1 MNQRV
6 RVGGMVVV
14 GSPFVEMVRDIV
26 TTGVGC
32 CVLEI
37 DYNVAVVRR
46 SVRRGRVQ
54 LEQVAVLCVVVY
66 SQC

>member
-1 MNQRV
+1 MRV
-6 RVGGMVVV
+6 SGVVIV

-26 TTGVGC
+26 ATSIGC